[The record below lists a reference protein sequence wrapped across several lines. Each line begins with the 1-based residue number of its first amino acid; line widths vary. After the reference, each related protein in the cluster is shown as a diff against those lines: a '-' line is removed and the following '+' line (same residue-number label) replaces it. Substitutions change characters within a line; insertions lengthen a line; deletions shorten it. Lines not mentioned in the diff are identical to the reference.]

1 MWRWLAKAQLSY
13 YCIAPIVGKNR
24 LYSVNLPRT
33 RCVLVVHPVHL
44 NKQVAL
50 GEL

>member
-24 LYSVNLPRT
+24 LDSVNSS
-33 RCVLVVHPVHL
+33 LVH
-44 NKQVAL
+44 AAF
-50 GEL
+50 